1 MIKKSQNKKS
11 LSVNLSKKLMIGL
24 FCLFILFLM
33 HMTVFAAQSHTIN
46 EDDNW
51 SGKIS
56 NIDWTYDPD
65 FTFDLDYKGDKILW
79 VIPVPSLTIGV
90 DIHVGISGDF
100 DLDLKEANL
109 PAGTALDKDVEKHLD
124 NLYKE
129 DFSHTFINDLPYL
142 LFVGGTMNSQLYAG
156 ASQPVTVKG
165 KFKNVCRL
173 KIHSSD
179 GFDAQFEPDFT
190 FTSVKPKTRFTTF
203 VFVGTAMVETL
214 ELGKVGWQDYSIG
227 PIMTGSVG
235 QMAGIKATAL
245 LTKDVWSQQNART
258 MNSIHTCTEMGREGC
273 VQGRSIQVKD
283 LYADVGA
290 HLELPVVDYVVFDKK
305 WPIEHDYLSF
315 NSRDFVQS
323 LTWNEKLKY
332 ENVCSHYVYK
342 IPVGVYA
349 DKQKTHPCRGV
360 FVQSEGAPNVDSNV
374 VHLKSNQTGIDGKT
388 SIYLPYKD
396 GKYVIIA
403 EPHNSDEPF
412 KLAAGRKEQPTPM
425 RRGVNDQVDII
436 LESSQKDSYIVKK
449 EWDIDIDGKDRPESI
464 EVLLQAQYHNTKYF
478 CWEGVAK
485 ATLNS
490 ANDWTYTF
498 ENIPKYEMDSK
509 GRMVE
514 IKYRIRELKEK
525 PNEDGNDGND
535 GDDGDDGDDSEGSID
550 QLMDGDIADIGVVQ
564 EANGLFHPD
573 SGPYKEDSKRVVP
586 SRWDLDNTHVWATL
600 KACVDPDKLL
610 EETWQIEVSESYL
623 RRLARKAIFPVP
635 SVTYK
640 VEEYTTGLGDTVKE
654 HKTKYKVT
662 YETSEDGLT
671 TTITNTA
678 MMDMNIY
685 KRWAMLNG
693 AERPKSVFLVLCCRP
708 LEKYRDSLAAL
719 GIPKRI
725 SGLWIPV
732 FFPLSGSMVSIPDI
746 LGRLVGGGVGTVLE
760 WIAKLDI
767 HNRLSIPV
775 TIGEAKEREKYGNPL
790 TAWWVEFQVKKYGY
804 LFVYGIPVEYQAQEL
819 SSLIVTNAIELLTGY
834 NCPVS
839 FSINPF
845 GGEPCYVSIPSKPRQ
860 FPLMDKD
867 WERTA
872 NVVNVWCKLNSDGEK
887 EKAIGGTKYWVGDK
901 EEDRPDSLTIVV
913 QEEVKEG
920 EGESAVTTKKVI
932 GRTTIKKKDNEG
944 KNSWVWALRESD
956 TAEGVTLDP
965 DKTYIITEEY
975 PEGYTKKDNYICTVD
990 KHDLTNTWSDQVRV
1004 VIRKQYD
1011 TNLVNW
1017 TNYFPDSVTFKIKDG
1032 NGNPVGSESGYSLN
1046 PAYGHTNA
1054 GYVPEEGPVTLIDSP
1069 STTDSSEDNTYA
1081 VSGLKGTDLS
1091 KYTIEETIEYDDN
1104 RPSDERLTFYPKVDG
1119 PVVDTKKDS
1128 SGRTISTCTFTV
1140 TNRAQRPV
1148 VINIR
1153 KKWSGDENNKS
1164 GRPESVTMILKR
1176 EGKEIGRVSL
1186 RSSSSSSSS
1195 ADEWVS
1201 SPIERDNI
1209 GNLLQYMNPDTQE
1222 PYKYTVEEENVP
1234 SGYTS
1239 SVEVKETPQ
1248 QRAEILTKINFTVTN
1263 TPAEPIPIK
1272 DTVTVKGTKTWDDND
1287 NEDNLRPQSI
1297 VIRLMTGNGPVTDE
1311 NGDYIEQTVSGPGWN
1326 WEFKDLPKYDTSG
1339 NEISYRVAEGTKE
1352 TSPDTASDSNAP
1364 SPGTG
1369 SDNPSSDTAD
1379 GLTPIE
1385 GYTVSYAEPVFN
1397 AETKTWTCDI
1407 TNSTGKVNVS
1417 VVKIWDDNDD
1427 ETGSRPDEVNIRL
1440 FANIG
1445 GRIKEKES
1453 IRLNSENNWQH
1464 FFKSLPAMENGKK
1477 ITYTIEED
1485 PVDLYKTKITT
1496 EEGGSFIVTN
1506 SIDENIINIPV
1517 TKVWQGDEGKENDR
1531 PDSVNVRLYN
1541 GDELVDTITIYG
1553 SNGWRGA
1560 FRGIPKADEKDQPIS
1575 YTVKEDKV
1583 SGYAEPVVTGSAE
1596 EGFTVTNSFNGLMDI
1611 TVKKVWKTYDGSD
1624 VDFNYV
1630 AFVLKRNDG
1639 NIEEGEGSG
1648 FQFLRKNEGWTKTY
1662 TDFPKYDENGQKYTY
1677 SVKESSGTQGFV
1689 KTIDETAG
1697 PSGPVFTI
1705 TNEQEY
1711 RDIQVTKIWDD
1722 DNNAQGKRPGN
1733 ATVHLLVDGEK
1744 VINSES
1750 GQEESNCILRIP
1762 AGSSPNSAAFSRRPV
1777 YERDGET
1784 FVLYSVQEDPVEG
1797 YLTSITGN
1805 MEDGFTITNTLK
1817 REKKNITVKK
1827 VWKDAGNEDK
1837 SRPES
1842 VTVRLYADGLETA
1855 SAQVAPGEG
1864 ETVDSSNTWSY
1875 TFTDLPVL
1883 DESSPDESDPS
1894 QVIQY
1899 TVAEDPVPG
1908 YESKVSG
1915 TAADGF
1921 TITNS
1926 VQKISISVKKIWNDD
1941 NNSGGQTH
1949 DPVRVHLYMDE
1960 AMSSPYKS
1968 ATLQEEND
1976 WQCTW
1981 DDLPAYRNG
1990 EEIPWQV
1997 DESTVEGYTAE
2008 VTGSAEEGFTITNS
2022 PIQTTTDIT
2031 VTKEWVDDAEPTDGL
2046 KITLL
2051 SDERATGRQEEVADW
2066 TLTADQ
2072 DWTHTF
2078 EDMPIYA
2085 KHGRVIDY
2093 SVQEETLEGYGDP
2106 YYING
2111 QYDFVIQNWQSN
2123 KCIVFVDKI
2132 WSGDE
2137 ESDRPDEITIN
2148 LKKNGEVCDSKT
2160 ITKDDNWKTTFANL
2174 DRLDQSGS
2182 LITYTVEEE
2191 AVDGYEGTVESSSDD
2206 DKIIYNI
2213 KITNTKTESAGHNV
2227 TYSVSGD
2234 VPKDYKAP
2242 AGSSDVKTGSSVTVE
2257 PAPDSREGTKDGV
2270 KGTYSFTGWTAPEG
2284 VTVTDGSFK
2293 MPNRDVE
2300 FTGVWKFTA
2309 DTYDVTYIIYGDTPS
2324 DSVKPDDQKNI
2335 AAGTPMDMPADLTTK
2350 DTVKDGVTGT
2360 WTFSGWTISAQEGL
2374 TPSGGKYTMPAANVT
2389 ISASWSFAPEAE
2401 DTRYTL
2407 TDPVLPEDKDPADPE
2422 TVTITWLNYDGTLIE
2437 KTEVE
2442 YNTTPSHAD
2451 PTLTPAAKGKT
2462 YTFQGWTPAITAATK
2477 DTAYTAQFKE
2487 VDNENGDESDVP
2499 VPAPVTPEDRDNEP
2513 TNHEDLPEITTR
2525 KHYYEIY
2532 QIFTGDYSTVPV
2544 DPEDESQ
2551 GTKDLLSNIVWGE
2564 NGRDPNRDVSVGDPV
2579 DQSVLDALRNVVDK
2593 ELDREKLDVIEQYL
2607 NIDGHPYRTITLGPN
2622 DTENSIQL
2630 PPGYYLIR
2638 DAETSQTGRHDAYT
2652 TYITVVIKDYTIK
2665 PKSVIP
2671 TVDKQVY
2678 DNYDGA
2684 NREGWAETADH
2695 NINESFRFALIGT
2708 VPHNSHLVDYTN
2720 GYIVKF
2726 TDTMSPG
2733 VTFESIDKV
2742 TVNGTEVAASD
2753 YTVTGVAAGDAG
2765 KTWSIEMNV
2774 RDIIGEEHFGSEGV
2788 SVIVTYKAHLNEN
2801 AIVHRASDDG
2811 ETPDNTNRN
2820 SVFMEYSNNP
2830 NTGYGNDTGKTQE
2843 DSVWVF
2849 TYEITN
2855 IKKAESEDGDPLAG
2869 AGFILLKDGTT
2880 EVKLNK
2886 YGTDYIVADQTAS
2899 EGIVT
2904 EMITDETGVFNV
2916 WGLDAGTY
2924 TLRETTVPA
2933 GYNSPGDINLSIIA
2947 SHEESPLGGSA
2958 KLNLT
2963 GEGINNTVVN
2973 EPGSSLPSTGGRGTA
2988 LYYIIGL
2995 ILVLGAGAILTNRGR
3010 NMHNLP

>member
-1 MIKKSQNKKS
+1 M
-11 LSVNLSKKLMIGL
+11 
-24 FCLFILFLM
+24 
-33 HMTVFAAQSHTIN
+33 
-46 EDDNW
+46 
-51 SGKIS
+51 
-56 NIDWTYDPD
+56 
-65 FTFDLDYKGDKILW
+65 
-79 VIPVPSLTIGV
+79 
-90 DIHVGISGDF
+90 
-100 DLDLKEANL
+100 
-109 PAGTALDKDVEKHLD
+109 
-124 NLYKE
+124 
-129 DFSHTFINDLPYL
+129 
-142 LFVGGTMNSQLYAG
+142 
-156 ASQPVTVKG
+156 
-165 KFKNVCRL
+165 
-173 KIHSSD
+173 
-179 GFDAQFEPDFT
+179 
-190 FTSVKPKTRFTTF
+190 
-203 VFVGTAMVETL
+203 
-214 ELGKVGWQDYSIG
+214 
-227 PIMTGSVG
+227 
-235 QMAGIKATAL
+235 
-245 LTKDVWSQQNART
+245 
-258 MNSIHTCTEMGREGC
+258 
-273 VQGRSIQVKD
+273 
-283 LYADVGA
+283 
-290 HLELPVVDYVVFDKK
+290 
-305 WPIEHDYLSF
+305 
-315 NSRDFVQS
+315 
-323 LTWNEKLKY
+323 
-332 ENVCSHYVYK
+332 
-342 IPVGVYA
+342 
-349 DKQKTHPCRGV
+349 
-360 FVQSEGAPNVDSNV
+360 
-374 VHLKSNQTGIDGKT
+374 
-388 SIYLPYKD
+388 
-396 GKYVIIA
+396 
-403 EPHNSDEPF
+403 
-412 KLAAGRKEQPTPM
+412 
-425 RRGVNDQVDII
+425 
-436 LESSQKDSYIVKK
+436 
-449 EWDIDIDGKDRPESI
+449 
-464 EVLLQAQYHNTKYF
+464 
-478 CWEGVAK
+478 
-485 ATLNS
+485 
-490 ANDWTYTF
+490 
-498 ENIPKYEMDSK
+498 
-509 GRMVE
+509 
-514 IKYRIRELKEK
+514 
-525 PNEDGNDGND
+525 
-535 GDDGDDGDDSEGSID
+535 
-550 QLMDGDIADIGVVQ
+550 
-564 EANGLFHPD
+564 
-573 SGPYKEDSKRVVP
+573 
-586 SRWDLDNTHVWATL
+586 
-600 KACVDPDKLL
+600 
-610 EETWQIEVSESYL
+610 
-623 RRLARKAIFPVP
+623 
-635 SVTYK
+635 
-640 VEEYTTGLGDTVKE
+640 
-654 HKTKYKVT
+654 
-662 YETSEDGLT
+662 
-671 TTITNTA
+671 
-678 MMDMNIY
+678 
-685 KRWAMLNG
+685 
-693 AERPKSVFLVLCCRP
+693 
-708 LEKYRDSLAAL
+708 
-719 GIPKRI
+719 
-725 SGLWIPV
+725 
-732 FFPLSGSMVSIPDI
+732 
-746 LGRLVGGGVGTVLE
+746 
-760 WIAKLDI
+760 
-767 HNRLSIPV
+767 
-775 TIGEAKEREKYGNPL
+775 
-790 TAWWVEFQVKKYGY
+790 
-804 LFVYGIPVEYQAQEL
+804 
-819 SSLIVTNAIELLTGY
+819 
-834 NCPVS
+834 
-839 FSINPF
+839 
-845 GGEPCYVSIPSKPRQ
+845 
-860 FPLMDKD
+860 
-867 WERTA
+867 
-872 NVVNVWCKLNSDGEK
+872 
-887 EKAIGGTKYWVGDK
+887 
-901 EEDRPDSLTIVV
+901 

-920 EGESAVTTKKVI
+920 AGESTVTTKKEI
-932 GRTTIKKKDNEG
+932 GRTTIKQKDNEG

-1453 IRLNSENNWQH
+1453 IRLNSENNWRH

-1517 TKVWQGDEGKENDR
+1517 TKVWQGDEGKEDDR
-1531 PDSVNVRLYN
+1531 PDYVNVRLYN
-1541 GDELVDTITIYG
+1541 GDELVDTIAVYG
-1553 SNGWRGA
+1553 SNGWKGT
-1560 FRGIPKADEKDQPIS
+1560 FRGIPKADENDQLIS
-1575 YTVKEDKV
+1575 YTVEEDKV

-1596 EGFTVTNSFNGLMDI
+1596 EGFTVTNTFSGLMDI
-1611 TVKKVWKTYDGSD
+1611 TVNKIWETYNGAD
-1624 VDFNYV
+1624 VNIPYITF
-1630 AFVLKRNDG
+1630 ALKRNDE
-1639 NIEEGEGSG
+1639 NIPDYSMV
-1648 FQFLRKNEGWTKTY
+1648 QFLKKDEGWTKTY
-1662 TDFPKYDENGQKYTY
+1662 RDFPKYDDQGQKYIY
-1677 SVKESSGTQGFV
+1677 SVLERSDVSGFV
-1689 KTIDETAG
+1689 KTINETAG
-1697 PSGPVFTI
+1697 PSGPVFII
-1705 TNEQEY
+1705 TNKQEY
-1711 RDIQVTKIWDD
+1711 RDIKVTKIWDD
-1722 DNNAQGKRPGN
+1722 DDNAQGRRPQE
-1733 ATVHLLVDGEK
+1733 AAVHLLVDGEK
-1744 VINSES
+1744 VINQES
-1750 GQEESNCILRIP
+1750 GEEDRSCILHIP
-1762 AGSSPNSAAFSRRPV
+1762 SGTSPNDRAFERRPV
-1777 YERDGET
+1777 FREDGKT
-1784 FVLYSVQEDPVEG
+1784 FVDYSVEEDPVDG

-1817 REKKNITVKK
+1817 RNTRDITVKK
-1827 VWKDAGNEDK
+1827 VWEDGGNEDAN
-1837 SRPES
+1837 RPGY
-1842 VTVRLYADGLETA
+1842 VTVRLYADGMEIA
-1855 SAQVAPGEG
+1855 SAQVEPREG
-1864 ETVDSSNTWSY
+1864 ETGSASKPWSY
-1875 TFTDLPVL
+1875 TFTDLPVM
-1883 DESSPDESDPS
+1883 DESSPDENSPDENSPDENS
-1894 QVIQY
+1894 PDENSPDENSPDESSRSRVIQY
-1899 TVAEDPVPG
+1899 TVSEEPVPG
-1908 YESKVSG
+1908 YDTEISG

-1926 VQKISISVKKIWNDD
+1926 QQKISISVKKVWDD
-1941 NNSGGQTH
+1941 GNNSEDLIH
-1949 DPVRVHLYMDE
+1949 DQVTVYLYRDE
-1960 AMSSPYKS
+1960 AMLMYYKT
-1968 ATLQEEND
+1968 ATLGEVND
-1976 WQCTW
+1976 WQWTW
-1981 DDLPAYRNG
+1981 NDLPVYRNG
-1990 EEIPWQV
+1990 EIVPWQV
-1997 DESTVEGYTAE
+1997 KEEPVDGYTARI
-2008 VTGSAEEGFTITNS
+2008 TGSAEEGFTITNS
-2022 PIQTTTDIT
+2022 PTPTTTDIT
-2031 VTKEWVDDAEPTDGL
+2031 VTKEWVNDTEPTEEV

-2051 SDERATGRQEEVADW
+2051 SDKNRAGRQENVEEW

-2072 DWTHTF
+2072 GWTHTF

-2085 KHGRVIDY
+2085 KQERVIDY
-2093 SVQEETLEGYGDP
+2093 SVEEEALEGYGDP

-2111 QYDFVIQNWQSN
+2111 QYDFVIQNWKSD
-2123 KCIVFVDKI
+2123 KTIVLVDKI

-2137 ESDRPDEITIN
+2137 ESDRPDQITIN
-2148 LKKNGEVCDSKT
+2148 LKKNGEVCESKT
-2160 ITKDDNWKTTFANL
+2160 VTKDDNWETAFENL
-2174 DRLDQSGS
+2174 DRLDHSGS
-2182 LITYTVEEE
+2182 IITYTVEEE
-2191 AVDGYEGTVESSSDD
+2191 AVDGYEGTIENSSDETGAV
-2206 DKIIYNI
+2206 YYF
-2213 KITNTKTESAGHNV
+2213 KITNTKAESAGHKV

-2242 AGSSDVKTGSSVTVE
+2242 ADRSDVKTGSSVTVE
-2257 PAPDSREGTKDGV
+2257 PAPDSRAGTKDGV
-2270 KGTYSFTGWTAPEG
+2270 KGTYSFTSFTGWTAPEG
-2284 VTVTDGSFK
+2284 VTVQDGSFK
-2293 MPNRDVE
+2293 MPDKDVE
-2300 FTGVWKFTA
+2300 FTGVWTFTA
-2309 DTYDVTYIIYGDTPS
+2309 DTYDVTYVIYGDKPS
-2324 DSVKPDDQKNI
+2324 DSVKPDDRKNI
-2335 AAGTPMDMPADLTTK
+2335 AAGTPMDMPADLTTG
-2350 DTVKDGVTGT
+2350 DTDKDGVPGT
-2360 WTFSGWTISAQEGL
+2360 WTFSGWTISAPDGL

-2401 DTRYTL
+2401 DARYTL
-2407 TDPVLPEDKDPADPE
+2407 TDPVLPGDKDPADPE

-2442 YNTTPSHAD
+2442 YNTTPSHAA
-2451 PTLTPAAKGKT
+2451 PALTPAAEGKT
-2462 YTFQGWTPAITAATK
+2462 YTFQGWTPAVTAATK

-2532 QIFTGDYSTVPV
+2532 QIFTGDYAAVPV
-2544 DPEDESQ
+2544 DPDDESQ
-2551 GTKDLLSNIVWGE
+2551 GTKDVLSNIVWGE
-2564 NGRDPNRDVSVGDPV
+2564 NGRDPNRDVSAGDPV
-2579 DQSVLDALRNVVDK
+2579 DQSVLDALRDVVDK
-2593 ELDREKLDVIEQYL
+2593 ELDREKLDVIEKYL
-2607 NIDGHPYRTITLGPN
+2607 NIDGHPYRTITLGPD

-2638 DAETSQTGRHDAYT
+2638 DTETSQTGRHDAYT
-2652 TYITVVIKDYTIK
+2652 TYITVVIKDYTIQ

-2684 NREGWAETADH
+2684 NSEGWAETADH

-2708 VPHNSHLVDYTN
+2708 VPHNSHLVDYNTN

-2742 TVNGTEVAASD
+2742 TVNGTVVAATD
-2753 YTVTGVAAGDAG
+2753 YTVAGVAAGDAG
-2765 KTWSIEMNV
+2765 KTWIIEMNV
-2774 RDIIGEEHFGSEGV
+2774 RDIIGEEHFGSEGI
-2788 SVIVTYKAHLNEN
+2788 SVIVTYNAHLNEN

-2830 NTGYGNDTGKTQE
+2830 NTSYGKDTGKTQE

-2849 TYEITN
+2849 TYEMSN
-2855 IKKAESEDGDPLAG
+2855 IKKAESVNGDPLAG
-2869 AGFILLKDGTT
+2869 AGFTLLKDGT

-2899 EGIVT
+2899 EGFVT
-2904 EMITDETGVFNV
+2904 EMVTDETGVFNI

-2924 TLRETTVPA
+2924 TLRETTVPN
-2933 GYNSPGDINLSIIA
+2933 GYNALDDMNLSITA
-2947 SHEESPLGGSA
+2947 SHEESPAGGSA
-2958 KLNLT
+2958 RLNLT
-2963 GEGINNTVVN
+2963 GNGMNNTVVN